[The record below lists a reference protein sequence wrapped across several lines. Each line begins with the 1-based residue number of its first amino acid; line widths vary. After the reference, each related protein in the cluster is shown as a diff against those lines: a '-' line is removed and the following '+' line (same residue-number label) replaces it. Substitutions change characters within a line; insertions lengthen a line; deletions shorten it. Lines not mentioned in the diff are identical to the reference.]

1 MRGSA
6 PRRYQKGMVALPIIS
21 VLLTLTSATPLAA
34 AGRTCFSADQTRAQI
49 AAHKLVEPFKLMK
62 EAASVVKGDPLGG
75 KLCRWNEDFVYEIS
89 LLRRD
94 GHVVHVFMNAA
105 NGQRM
110 QARADR

>member
-6 PRRYQKGMVALPIIS
+6 PRPYHGGMVALPIMT
-21 VLLTLTSATPLAA
+21 VFLALASANPGVA
-34 AGRTCFSADQTRAQI
+34 AGRTCFTAEQTRAQI

-62 EAASVVKGDPLGG
+62 EAATLVKGDPLGG

-94 GHVVHVFMNAA
+94 GHVLHVYMNAA